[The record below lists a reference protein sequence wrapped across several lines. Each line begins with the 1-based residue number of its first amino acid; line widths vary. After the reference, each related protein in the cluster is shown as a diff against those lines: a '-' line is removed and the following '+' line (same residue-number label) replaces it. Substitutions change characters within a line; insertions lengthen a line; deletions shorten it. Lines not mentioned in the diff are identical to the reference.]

1 MINNL
6 KMKKVSPHPLLFF
19 NEISVLQNKKIKK
32 NHETQK
38 SFKIYCLSNLYR
50 GNKVDIMKDE
60 NSSDKDEVEC
70 DELKDAYD
78 ALYEESLKI

>member
-1 MINNL
+1 MR
-6 KMKKVSPHPLLFF
+6 P
-19 NEISVLQNKKIKK
+19 K
-32 NHETQK
+32 NHSRFIALVISIE
-38 SFKIYCLSNLYR
+38 
-50 GNKVDIMKDE
+50 VMDIMKDE

>member
-6 KMKKVSPHPLLFF
+6 KMKKVSSHPLLFF
-19 NEISVLQNKKIKK
+19 NEISVLQKK

-50 GNKVDIMKDE
+50 GNRVDIMKDE

>member
-1 MINNL
+1 
-6 KMKKVSPHPLLFF
+6 MKFLSY
-19 NEISVLQNKKIKK
+19 KKKKKK

-50 GNKVDIMKDE
+50 GNIVDIMKDE